1 VSEPNQTYLYI
12 VPVNHHLLVHS
23 LSSFLHRSAPRPP
36 MNLPKGPSIKY
47 VTLKGEGSEN
57 ETVCDRGRGQEHVTS
72 HLYKFLSYIRN
83 MKFKVMFNFML

>member
-1 VSEPNQTYLYI
+1 MSEPNQTYLYI

-47 VTLKGEGSEN
+47 VTLKGEESE
-57 ETVCDRGRGQEHVTS
+57 
-72 HLYKFLSYIRN
+72 
-83 MKFKVMFNFML
+83 KV